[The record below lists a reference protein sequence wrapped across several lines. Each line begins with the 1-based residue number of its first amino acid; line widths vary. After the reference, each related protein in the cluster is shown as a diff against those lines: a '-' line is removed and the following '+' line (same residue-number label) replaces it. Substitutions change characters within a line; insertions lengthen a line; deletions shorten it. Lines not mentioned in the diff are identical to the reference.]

1 MNSLDL
7 NVLSLFRQVGKNQPD
22 LPGVRVSMP
31 PRRPARG
38 RKNDRVIFFLSF
50 KEPYPF
56 SREQIEQLLE
66 TLEKAYYSTPG
77 SVTSTMRN
85 MVEDL
90 NELILKHNLRR
101 AGRGDQVVASFSMLV
116 VRDSHLYMSQ
126 SGPGHGFLLTAEK
139 VEHIYDA
146 EAAGRGLGVGRNPV
160 AHLFQASLS
169 IGTLLVIT
177 SNIPKGWNAAT
188 LESAFGQQLK
198 TLQRRFLGEAEEDFK
213 AVIIETKSGQGD
225 IKLIRTRKQ
234 LEEVPATRPKERRN
248 KPARKPR
255 PKPKTEP
262 QTWTSVD
269 IPGDTVS
276 EEPDPVSLPITTTPV
291 DPGQT
296 QPSVTRTTAKEQSSS
311 PRRTTRS
318 TGSAVSGAL
327 LGFISLLGR
336 ASRSVR
342 ILLGR
347 ILPGEEIFTI
357 STGFM
362 ALTAIAVPL
371 IVAATA
377 GLVYAR
383 IGRAQQFEAYYSQAE
398 NVAQAARIEP
408 DSKNRH
414 EAWETT
420 LAYLSLAEEYK
431 SSPESIALRQ
441 EAIEALDSLD
451 EVIRLDFN
459 SAIAG
464 SLSNEIRINQMV
476 AIEQDLYMLDEKSG
490 NVYHAV
496 LKGEHY
502 EKDIR
507 FKCGPGSYDSINVGK
522 IVDIAALPLPTE
534 ENAEIVALDGNGN
547 LLYCIPEDNPIV
559 IPLVPPDNYWGS
571 PSAIT
576 VENDNLY
583 VLDPVTNAVWYYVG
597 DDNYQFRDAPYFFFM
612 EQVPLLQDAIDLAVD
627 RSDLYILYKD
637 GHATI
642 CTFSYDLENPTTCE
656 DPALYSDTRQGRESG
671 PTIANVFFSHI
682 QHTQP
687 PEPSLYFLD
696 RSNKAVYHFSI
707 RLNLVQLYQPQ
718 VDFPQGPVTAIAI
731 SSTRAIFLAMD
742 NKVYVSL
749 LP

>member
-1 MNSLDL
+1 MSSLDI
-7 NVLSLFRQVGKNQPD
+7 NVLSLNRLVGKNQAD

-38 RKNDRVIFFLSF
+38 RKNDRVVFFLAF
-50 KEPYPF
+50 KEPHPF
-56 SREQIEQLLE
+56 SRKLIDQLLE

-85 MVEDL
+85 MVDDL

-101 AGRGDQVVASFSMLV
+101 AGRGDQVVASFTIIV
-116 VRDSHLYMSQ
+116 VRDDHLYMSQ
-126 SGPGHGFLLTAEK
+126 SGPGHGFLLTAGK

-146 EAAGRGLGVGRNPV
+146 QAAGHGLGVGRNPV
-160 AHLFQASLS
+160 AYLFQASLS

-177 SNIPKGWNAAT
+177 SKVPKGWNAAT
-188 LESAFGQQLK
+188 LEDAFGQQLK
-198 TLQRRFLGEAEEDFK
+198 TLQRRFLGQAQEDFK
-213 AVIIETKSGQGD
+213 AVIVEIKSGQGD
-225 IKLIRTRKQ
+225 IKLIRTQKQ
-234 LEEVPATRPKERRN
+234 LEEVPTARPQKRRS
-248 KPARKPR
+248 KPARKTR
-255 PKPKTEP
+255 SEP
-262 QTWTSVD
+262 LPDSQTWTPLENPD
-269 IPGDTVS
+269 DMIS
-276 EEPDPVSLPITTTPV
+276 EESDPVSPPITATPV
-291 DPGQT
+291 DPGQA
-296 QPSVTRTTAKEQSSS
+296 QPAVASTTVEEEPAS
-311 PRRTTRS
+311 PRRITRS
-318 TGSAVSGAL
+318 TRSAVSGAL
-327 LGFISLLGR
+327 LGFFSLLGR

-342 ILLGR
+342 VLLGR

-371 IVAATA
+371 IVVAIS

-383 IGRAQQFEAYYSQAE
+383 IGRTQQFETYYSQAE
-398 NVAQAARIEP
+398 NIAKAARIEP
-408 DSKNRH
+408 DSRNRH

-431 SSPESIALRQ
+431 SSPESKALRQ
-441 EAIEALDSLD
+441 EAMDALDSLD

-464 SLSNEIRINQMV
+464 SLSDEIRIIQMV
-476 AIEQDLYMLDEKSG
+476 ATAQDLYMLDEKSG
-490 NVYHAV
+490 NVYHAA
-496 LKGEHY
+496 LKGEYY

-507 FKCGPGSYDSINVGK
+507 FKCGPGSYGSIDVGK
-522 IVDIAALPLPTE
+522 IVDIAGLPRPTE

-547 LLYCIPEDNPIV
+547 LLYCIPEGNPLV

-583 VLDPVTNAVWYYVG
+583 VLDPVTNAIWYYVG
-597 DDNYQFRDAPYFFFM
+597 DENYQFRDAPYFFFM

-637 GHATI
+637 GHSTI
-642 CTFSYDLENPTTCE
+642 CTFSSDRGNPTTCE
-656 DPALYSDTRQGRESG
+656 DPAIYTDSRQGRESG

-687 PEPSLYFLD
+687 PEPSLYYLD
-696 RSNKAVYHFSI
+696 RSNQAVYHFSL

-718 VDFPQGPVTAIAI
+718 VDFPQGPVTAVAI
-731 SSTRAIFLAMD
+731 SSTRAIFLAKD

>member
-1 MNSLDL
+1 MSSLDL
-7 NVLSLFRQVGKNQPD
+7 NVLSLSRQVGKNQAD
-22 LPGVRVSMP
+22 LPGVRVSMS

-50 KEPYPF
+50 KEPHPF
-56 SREQIEQLLE
+56 SRELIDQLLE

-85 MVEDL
+85 MVDDL

-101 AGRGDQVVASFSMLV
+101 AGRGDQVVASFSIIV
-116 VRDSHLYMSQ
+116 VRDDHLYMSQ
-126 SGPGHGFLLTAEK
+126 SGPGHGFLLTAGK

-146 EAAGRGLGVGRNPV
+146 QAAGRGLGIGRNPV
-160 AHLFQASLS
+160 AYLFQAPLS

-177 SNIPKGWNAAT
+177 SKVPKGWNAAT
-188 LESAFGQQLK
+188 LEDAFGQQLK
-198 TLQRRFLGEAEEDFK
+198 ILQRRFLGQAEEDFK
-213 AVIIETKSGQGD
+213 AVVVETESGQGD
-225 IKLIRTRKQ
+225 IKLIRTQKQ
-234 LEEVPATRPKERRN
+234 LEEVPVVRSKERRS

-255 PKPKTEP
+255 SKPKTDS
-262 QTWTSVD
+262 QTWTPVE
-269 IPGDTVS
+269 IPSDPVL
-276 EEPDPVSLPITTTPV
+276 EAPDPVSPPIITTPV

-296 QPSVTRTTAKEQSSS
+296 QPADTKTTDKEQPSS
-311 PRRTTRS
+311 RRIIRSTRS
-318 TGSAVSGAL
+318 TVSGGL
-327 LGFISLLGR
+327 LGFFSLLGS

-342 ILLGR
+342 SLLGR

-371 IVAATA
+371 IVVAIA
-377 GLVYAR
+377 GLVYTK
-383 IGRAQQFEAYYSQAE
+383 IGRAQQFEVYYSQAE
-398 NVAQAARIEP
+398 NIAQTARIEP
-408 DSKNRH
+408 DSNNRH

-431 SSPESIALRQ
+431 SSPESKALRQ
-441 EAIEALDSLD
+441 EAMEALDSLD

-464 SLSNEIRINQMV
+464 SLSDEIRIIQMV
-476 AIEQDLYMLDEKSG
+476 ATEQDLYMLDEKSG
-490 NVYHAV
+490 NVYHAS

-507 FKCGPGSYDSINVGK
+507 FKCGPGAYGSIDVGK
-522 IVDIAALPLPTE
+522 IVDIAALPRPTE
-534 ENAEIVALDGNGN
+534 ENAELVALDGKGN
-547 LLYCIPEDNPIV
+547 LLYCIPEDNPLV

-576 VENDNLY
+576 VENDKLY
-583 VLDPVTNAVWYYVG
+583 VLDPATNAIWYYVG
-597 DDNYQFRDAPYFFFM
+597 DENYQFRDAPYFFFM

-627 RSDLYILYKD
+627 RNDLFVLYKD
-637 GHATI
+637 GHTTI
-642 CTFSYDLENPTTCE
+642 CTFSYDRENPTSCE
-656 DPALYSDTRQGRESG
+656 DPAIYTDSRQGKESG
-671 PTIANVFFSHI
+671 PTIANVFFSLI

-687 PEPSLYFLD
+687 PEPSLFYLD
-696 RSNKAVYHFSI
+696 RSNQAIYHFSI

-718 VDFPQGPVTAIAI
+718 VDFPQGPVTAVAV
-731 SSTRAIFLAMD
+731 SSTRAIFLAKD